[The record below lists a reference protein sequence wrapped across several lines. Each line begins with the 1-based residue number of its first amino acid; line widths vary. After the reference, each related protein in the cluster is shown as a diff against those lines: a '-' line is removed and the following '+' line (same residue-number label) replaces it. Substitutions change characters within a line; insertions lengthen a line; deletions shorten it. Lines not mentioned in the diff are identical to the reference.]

1 MKNSEIDSRLKELNH
16 HHHCCN
22 CGRIN
27 PEIGNY
33 SGADAGF
40 TLCCNEAL
48 CKGNH
53 RYIFSDGDH
62 CVEACCW
69 AVAELQFRKAGVDI
83 SKMKE
88 IRRTQ
93 LD

>member
-1 MKNSEIDSRLKELNH
+1 MKTPEIDSCLKELSH
-16 HHHCCN
+16 HPHCCN
-22 CGRIN
+22 CGCIH

-40 TLCCNEAL
+40 TLCCNEAA

-53 RYIFSDGDH
+53 RYVFSDGVH
-62 CVEACCW
+62 SVEACCW
-69 AVAELQFRKAGVDI
+69 AAAELKFRKVGVDI
-83 SKMKE
+83 SKMQE